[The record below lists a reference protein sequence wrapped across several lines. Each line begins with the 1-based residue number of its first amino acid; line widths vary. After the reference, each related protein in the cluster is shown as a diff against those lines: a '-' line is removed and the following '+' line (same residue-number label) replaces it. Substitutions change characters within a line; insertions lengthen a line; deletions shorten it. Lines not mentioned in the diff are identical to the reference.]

1 MDNFTEYIDTVARMS
16 ILKAKAAFTC
26 PVHPDVMI
34 RIDDSGNQQRAFM
47 IAQNTL
53 VYNDKIVLLK
63 RVKSAVENELESA
76 KSNCTLC
83 SLK

>member
-1 MDNFTEYIDTVARMS
+1 MDNFTEYVDTVARMS

-34 RIDDSGNQQRAFM
+34 RNDNDGNQQRAFM

-63 RVKSAVENELESA
+63 RVTSAVEHELKSA
-76 KSNCTLC
+76 NANCLLC
-83 SLK
+83 NLK